1 MKFIRHKALYD
12 PNLRKLQDECS
23 WRSERLPRDALRLDS
38 VCRFNGLYHLCH
50 LRSTIFEPYSPYSR
64 TETCGTDPPVGSP
77 PDFQWGDSD
86 TDRYEMYYDI
96 WLGGQYTFKIIQ
108 LHKQYGPIIRISP
121 WEIHI
126 ADPVCPPESKICFF
140 RLDWNLNRTT
150 TIPST
155 QAILPRGVPTSTPIS
170 RSSLG

>member
-77 PDFQWGDSD
+77 PRLSMGWFWHRQVRDVLRHMARR
-86 TDRYEMYYDI
+86 TIY
-96 WLGGQYTFKIIQ
+96 GQNN
-108 LHKQYGPIIRISP
+108 S
-121 WEIHI
+121 
-126 ADPVCPPESKICFF
+126 V
-140 RLDWNLNRTT
+140 
-150 TIPST
+150 T
-155 QAILPRGVPTSTPIS
+155 QAVWAHHQDFALGNSYRRSCMSTWIKNMLFSS
-170 RSSLG
+170 RLKLE